1 MSQAEHGKHNP
12 LAQFEVKKIFDLEIA
27 GIDIS
32 FTNSSL
38 YMVLATATVIL
49 FMLFATRKKSLIP
62 SKLQVIAEATYGF
75 LEDMI
80 ISTIGK
86 EGKKFFPLIFSLFSF
101 IFLCNLLGL
110 TPYSFTP
117 TSQIVITVALALIS
131 FATLIIYGIY
141 RKGLIGFFKMFIP
154 AGLPLILAPLLF
166 IIEFFSFLIR
176 PVTLSVRLFAN
187 MVAGHVLLKVF
198 AGFIL
203 SLGVVLGT
211 MPFAFSVIMTGFELF
226 VAGLQAY
233 IFTILVCVYLSEID
247 SH

>member
-86 EGKKFFPLIFSLFSF
+86 ESTDASSPDCSTAK
-101 IFLCNLLGL
+101 
-110 TPYSFTP
+110 
-117 TSQIVITVALALIS
+117 
-131 FATLIIYGIY
+131 
-141 RKGLIGFFKMFIP
+141 
-154 AGLPLILAPLLF
+154 
-166 IIEFFSFLIR
+166 
-176 PVTLSVRLFAN
+176 
-187 MVAGHVLLKVF
+187 
-198 AGFIL
+198 
-203 SLGVVLGT
+203 
-211 MPFAFSVIMTGFELF
+211 
-226 VAGLQAY
+226 
-233 IFTILVCVYLSEID
+233 
-247 SH
+247 